1 MEDHA
6 IIDLYWSR
14 NPEAISRTCEKY
26 GKYCC
31 TVARNIL
38 PDRRDMEECVNDTW
52 LKAWNA
58 MPEDR
63 PSLLAQY
70 LGKITRNL
78 ALNRWR
84 TSRAEKRGKGEMP
97 LVLDE
102 LAECV
107 SSSDIF
113 RTLEIAELEK
123 AINCFLYK
131 LPERECN
138 IFLRRYWFAEPVADI
153 AKRYGMRE
161 NTVRTILFRSRKKL
175 QCYLQKEELL

>member
-1 MEDHA
+1 MEDYA

-26 GKYCC
+26 GNYCRA
-31 TVARNIL
+31 VAQNIL
-38 PDRRDMEECVNDTW
+38 PDRRDTEECVNDTW

-63 PSLLAQY
+63 PRLLAQY

-84 TSRAEKRGKGEMP
+84 DNRTEKRGGGELP

-102 LAECV
+102 LADCI
-107 SSSDIF
+107 SSTD
-113 RTLEIAELEK
+113 TLQAVEAGELAK
-123 AINCFLYK
+123 AVNRFLHM

-138 IFLRRYWFAEPVADI
+138 LFLRRYWFAEPTAEI
-153 AKRYGMRE
+153 ARRYGMRE

-175 QCYLQKEELL
+175 QSYLEKEELL